1 MGNLEF
7 GSEARERLTSATRRF
22 EIEMLEHLLAQ
33 APDDLELLAELGA
46 LYTRAGLFE
55 KGLEVDR
62 RLVELAPENPVS
74 HYNLACSYALL
85 GRLDLAFASLD
96 LAVARGYR
104 DLAHLDRDPDLDPLR
119 SDPRFALLRAKVAA
133 EQEEE

>member
-7 GSEARERLTSATRRF
+7 GSEAHERLTSATLRF

-33 APDDLELLAELGA
+33 GPDDLELLAELGA
-46 LYTRAGLFE
+46 LYTRAGEYE
-55 KGLEVDR
+55 KGLATDR

-85 GRLDLAFASLD
+85 GQVDQAFASLD
-96 LAVARGYR
+96 RAMARGYR
-104 DLAHLDRDPDLDPLR
+104 DLEHLDHDTDLDRLR
-119 SDPRFALLRAKVAA
+119 SDPRFALLRAKLAA
-133 EQEEE
+133 EQQE